1 MWICFKLASFISSSK
16 GLYQSNNRLNIFV
29 KSGKGSW
36 WICVWLLT
44 DFFSLLSNILL
55 FLCKYGCSSWP
66 MVQLNKVYIRYS
78 APELRICIIKGTY
91 WQINCKK
98 SHRKL
103 YILVISSVVQCCWFK
118 RWVVLTLLILSQNQK
133 LTTVLKSTNFHWIL
147 KTVYSLTHLSGSSH
161 ARTWVFQ
168 KTPSTFLCLECF
180 DLCSKCRAQT
190 WSFVIHLKWKE
201 NCECF
206 SFSTECL
213 RSFWSDHKT
222 VMFPLIQIFFFNVV
236 IDFLNIFGLNCF
248 LLCL

>member
-16 GLYQSNNRLNIFV
+16 GLYQSSNSLNIFV

-36 WICVWLLT
+36 WICIWLLT

-78 APELRICIIKGTY
+78 APELRRYIIKGTS

-103 YILVISSVVQCCWFK
+103 YILVTSSVVQCCWFK
-118 RWVVLTLLILSQNQK
+118 SWVILTLLILSQNQK
-133 LTTVLKSTNFHWIL
+133 LTAVLKSTHFHWIL

-168 KTPSTFLCLECF
+168 KHQVPFSVWSVLIYVSNAEPKPEVLWFTWNGRKIVSAFPFLLNVLEVS
-180 DLCSKCRAQT
+180 DLITRLLCS
-190 WSFVIHLKWKE
+190 L
-201 NCECF
+201 
-206 SFSTECL
+206 
-213 RSFWSDHKT
+213 
-222 VMFPLIQIFFFNVV
+222 
-236 IDFLNIFGLNCF
+236 
-248 LLCL
+248 